1 MTRTQAT
8 ADSFVSLLKAFP
20 KTQRDAIV
28 VRIARDKE
36 FAHDILDLAT
46 IAERRK
52 EKSRPFR
59 EYLAEHRA
67 R

>member
-1 MTRTQAT
+1 MPGTEAT
-8 ADSFVSLLKAFP
+8 ADSFITLLKALP
-20 KTQRDAIV
+20 KAQRDAIV
-28 VRIARDKE
+28 VRIARDEE

-52 EKSRPFR
+52 EESRPFR
-59 EYLAEHRA
+59 EYLAEKRA

>member
-1 MTRTQAT
+1 MTGIEAT
-8 ADSFVSLLKAFP
+8 ADSFITLLKALP
-20 KTQRDAIV
+20 KAQRDAIV
-28 VRIARDKE
+28 VRIARDRE

-52 EKSRPFR
+52 ERSRPFR
-59 EYLAEHRA
+59 EYLAEKQA